1 MAATVVIT
9 SHHGTTGATTNN
21 VDGTSIR
28 YKQADNDTV
37 DANNPIPIPGA
48 GTNYSFIKQM
58 RFNATVAPANAINN
72 LKVYSDGGNGLGTGM
87 DLLCKTV
94 VVGSFVDPV
103 ANASTLVAG
112 QTSVFTYTSGAPL
125 AVSGSIAAT
134 TGEFGDYLLSQFS
147 VTTTAG
153 QGTSGSEVLT
163 FSFDES

>member
-9 SHHGTTGATTNN
+9 SHHGTTGASTND

-48 GTNYSFIKQM
+48 GTNYSWIKHM
-58 RFNATVAPANAINN
+58 RFNCTVAPANAINN
-72 LKVYSDGGNGLGTGM
+72 LKVYSDGASGLGTGM

-94 VVGSFVDPV
+94 ASGSYVNPV
-103 ANASTLVAG
+103 SNAATLVTG
-112 QTSVFTYTSGAPL
+112 QTSVFTYTSGSPL
-125 AVSGSIAAT
+125 AVTGSIAAT

-147 VTTTAG
+147 VASTAA
-153 QGTSGSEVLT
+153 QGTSGSEVIT